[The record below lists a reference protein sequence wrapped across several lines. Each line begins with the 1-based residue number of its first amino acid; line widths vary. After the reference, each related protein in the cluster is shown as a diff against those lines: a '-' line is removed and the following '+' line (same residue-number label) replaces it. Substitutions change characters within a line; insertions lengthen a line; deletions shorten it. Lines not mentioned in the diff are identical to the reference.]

1 MPQIITRSYPQD
13 TARAL
18 AATGISPLL
27 ARIYAARGINDA
39 AQLETGLDCLLPF
52 TRLKNAQQMAAL
64 LADAIAQDKKMLIVA
79 DYDADGAT
87 ACAVALRG
95 LRAFGARVDYIVPNR
110 FEYGYG
116 LTPEI
121 VKLAAK
127 LPLRYGM
134 EEPVANREEAKQLL
148 PQSAGYASAEGSLR
162 SSGEPTGLPP
172 AGSNVSQRPPDILI
186 TVDNGIASVEGVA
199 EANRLGMQV
208 LVTDHHLPGN
218 ALPDALCIV
227 NPNQPGCGFPSKNLA
242 GVGVMFYVL
251 LALRAELRTRGA
263 FAEKAEPNL
272 GNLLD
277 LVALGTVADVVKL
290 DDNNRIL
297 VHQGL
302 QRIRA
307 GRACAGINALLQ
319 VARKQAAQA
328 SAYELGFIVGPRLNA
343 AGRLEDM
350 SLGIRCMLT
359 GDASEAAQLAAQL
372 DELNRERRSIE
383 ADMHQAALA
392 ALENIDP
399 ADSYSL
405 TLSDET
411 WHQGVIGILA
421 SRLKD
426 KFHRP
431 VITFAPARNRGE
443 LKGSGRSIGGL
454 HLRDALDLLAKRHP
468 HLLQKFGGHAMA
480 AGVSIRAEHFG
491 EFQAA
496 FETIAQEL
504 LSPADLTKIVETD
517 GTLTKADFS
526 MDTARSLER
535 QVWGQG
541 FPQPLFEGDFT
552 VQQQRVVGE
561 KHLKLKLRHVT
572 PRGGEA
578 GGFPA
583 ATQRPFR
590 TAAASRLREELPDAP
605 SRTNNLDSTLSGALL
620 ASETGIFDA
629 MLFFHADPLPANI
642 HAVYSLGINEYN
654 GSASLQLFI
663 RHWQATGA

>member
-13 TARAL
+13 TASAL

-27 ARIYAARGINDA
+27 ARIYAARGIKDA

-52 TRLKNAQQMAAL
+52 ARLKNAQLMAAL

-87 ACAVALRG
+87 ACAVGLRG
-95 LRAFGARVDYIVPNR
+95 LREFGARVDYIVPNR
-110 FEYGYG
+110 FQYGYG

-121 VKLAAK
+121 VHLAT
-127 LPLRYGM
+127 
-134 EEPVANREEAKQLL
+134 
-148 PQSAGYASAEGSLR
+148 QSH
-162 SSGEPTGLPP
+162 
-172 AGSNVSQRPPDILI
+172 PDILI

-208 LVTDHHLPGN
+208 LVTDHHLPGD

-227 NPNQPGCGFPSKNLA
+227 NPNQAGCGFPSKNLA

-307 GRACAGINALLQ
+307 GRACSGINALLQ

-350 SLGIRCMLT
+350 SLGIRCLLT
-359 GDASEAAQLAAQL
+359 DDAGEASQLAAQL
-372 DELNRERRSIE
+372 DELNRERRGIE
-383 ADMHQAALA
+383 ADMQQTALA

-405 TLSDET
+405 ALLDET

-431 VITFAPARNRGE
+431 VITFAPARNDDNQHGGE
-443 LKGSGRSIGGL
+443 LKGSGRSINGL
-454 HLRDALDLLAKRHP
+454 HLRDALDLLSKRHP

-480 AGVSIRAEHFG
+480 AGMSIRAEHFG

-526 MDTARSLER
+526 METARGLER

-561 KHLKLKLRHVT
+561 KHLKLQLRHVT

-578 GGFPA
+578 GGCPA
-583 ATQRPFR
+583 ASQRPFR
-590 TAAASRLREELPDAP
+590 TGAP
-605 SRTNNLDSTLSGALL
+605 SHTNNLDSNLSGALL
-620 ASETGIFDA
+620 ESESGILDA
-629 MLFFHADPLPANI
+629 MLFFNADPLPANI
-642 HAVYSLGINEYN
+642 HAVFSLGINEYKGN
-654 GSASLQLFI
+654 ASLQLII
-663 RHWQATGA
+663 RHWQATVP